1 MANGK
6 SMTVGEMLG
15 FFLDPS
21 TPIRMDAF
29 DGSHFGPESA
39 SLHLKVT
46 SPNCVYQLLAHP
58 NEIGAVRA
66 YVLGDLDVEGIDY
79 ANPYPVLRSLFS
91 LASYVRR
98 PSPIEIARLGAAV
111 LSHGVRKPPVPQ
123 TEGPSKF
130 ARIKEGLLPHTER
143 ADSKTVSFHYDMSN
157 EFYADFLGPSMT
169 YTCAVFENDDMS
181 LEDAQ
186 ANKLRLILDKLGLKP
201 GERLLDIGCGWGSMV
216 IAAARRGIR
225 ALGVT
230 LSREQAAWANEWIAR
245 EGLQDLAEVRVQD
258 YREVP
263 ERDFDGICSIGMMEH
278 VGVKNYQRYF
288 EEMFRL
294 LKPMGRL
301 LNHQITIAH
310 DKPDGK
316 PGQDEFLDRYI
327 FPDGDLGAPG
337 FIESCI
343 HDAGFNVVHQE
354 NLRQHYALTLHR
366 WCENLSDN
374 WDDAVKQVG
383 FERAKVWGLYMAACA
398 LNFEIDGIQIH
409 QFLAVKPDRVGHPD
423 GRWYPLRPWWKA

>member
-6 SMTVGEMLG
+6 SMTVGEMLAM
-15 FFLDPS
+15 FLAPQ

-29 DGSHFGPESA
+29 DGSYFGSPSA
-39 SLHLKVT
+39 DLHLRIT
-46 SPNCVYQLLAHP
+46 SPNCIYQLAAHP

-66 YVLGDLDVEGIDY
+66 YVLGDLDVDGISY
-79 ANPYPVLRSLFS
+79 ANPYPVLRGLLD

-98 PSPIEIARLGAAV
+98 PSPSELARLAAAV
-111 LSHGVRKPPVPQ
+111 LSHGFHRPPVPQ

-130 ARIKEGLLPHTER
+130 ARMKRGLMPHTEK
-143 ADSKTVSFHYDMSN
+143 ADSETVSFHYDMSN

-169 YTCAVFENDDMS
+169 YTCAVFDDEAMS

-186 ANKLRLILDKLGLKP
+186 ANKLRLILDKLGLQP
-201 GERLLDIGCGWGSMV
+201 GQRLLDIGCGWGSMV
-216 IAAARRGIR
+216 IAAARRGIK

-230 LSREQAAWANEWIAR
+230 LSREQADWANEWIAR

-278 VGVKNYQRYF
+278 VGVKNYQSYF
-288 EEMFRL
+288 EEMFKL

-301 LNHQITIAH
+301 LNHQITISH
-310 DKPDGK
+310 DKPDGR

-343 HDAGFNVVHQE
+343 HDAGFKLVHQE
-354 NLRQHYALTLHR
+354 NLRQHYAPTLHH
-366 WCENLSDN
+366 WCENLEAN
-374 WDDAVKQVG
+374 WDDAVRQVG

-423 GRWYPLRPWWKA
+423 GKWYPLRPWWRA